1 MNANL
6 NPGIDTGKVL
16 NLKHLLTVLA
26 ITIITVMVLQKI
38 IRQNIVIYGTDGKE
52 TGRGEIK
59 FSLGL
64 GKMK

>member
-16 NLKHLLTVLA
+16 NVKHLLTVLA
-26 ITIITVMVLQKI
+26 VTIITVLILQKV
-38 IRQNIVIYGTDGKE
+38 IRQNIVIYDTAGKE

-64 GKMK
+64 KKK